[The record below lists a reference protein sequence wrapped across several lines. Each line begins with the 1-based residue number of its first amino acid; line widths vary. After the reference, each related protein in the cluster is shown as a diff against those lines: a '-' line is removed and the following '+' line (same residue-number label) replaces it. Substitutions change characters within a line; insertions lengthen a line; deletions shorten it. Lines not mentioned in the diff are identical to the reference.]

1 MRHKD
6 PSAVTAAPRLPTS
19 LAARLL
25 PLGLLAAALLLA
37 APAGAQLLPRLGD
50 TLNKAPDSEPATGT
64 VIRPAQA
71 LPGRYIVVLEPG
83 RQAVGTLAST
93 LLRPLGLQPA
103 LVYERAL
110 RGFVVQSS
118 AAQAARIAALPGV
131 RFVEQDSR
139 VRTVK
144 APWGLDRIDQP
155 ALPLDGEYRASASGE
170 TVHAYII
177 DTGVRSSH
185 DEFSGRMGRGYN
197 VAAAGGGLPGLLGP
211 IGSVLGGLLGGGGG
225 GDTDPDNTEDCNGHG
240 THVAGSVG
248 GSRYGVADKVI
259 IHPIRVLDCQ
269 GSGAV
274 SGVIEGVDWV
284 TKNHEA
290 PAVANM
296 SLGGGASQALDEA
309 VRNSIR
315 AGIVYVVAAGNEDAD
330 ACGSSPARVDEALT
344 VGATDR
350 RDRRADFS
358 NHGRCVD
365 LFAPGAEITS
375 AWHTGDGATNTI
387 SGTSMAAPHVAGVV
401 AQLLQRQPQ
410 AGPADIAKAVQAATV
425 SGRVGDPKSGSPNR
439 LLQQAPGG
447 GGTAPPPPPAE
458 PPPQPQPQPDPDPGT
473 SPQPQPTPP
482 PAEGDEPPANALL
495 SFVVRCAGLQCRFE
509 APNLPADVER
519 QWDFG
524 DGNSSRAAQPQHL
537 YAEPRD
543 YRVTLTARQG
553 QAQDRTR
560 MTLNVGSANAPCSDC
575 EAAQG
580 FLAVGDQLA
589 LPSLAGWRTERER
602 DLAAWLRSQ
611 DEAGFTIW
619 LDRREGDSWRTVMRS
634 FGDEDDQALVWN
646 DARPAEYR
654 YRLTAGEGGPF
665 RFWSRAN

>member
-248 GSRYGVADKVI
+248 GSRYGVADKVT

-410 AGPADIAKAVQAATV
+410 AGARRHRQGRPGGHRQRPGRRPQERLAQPPAAAGAGRGRYGTAAAT
-425 SGRVGDPKSGSPNR
+425 R
-439 LLQQAPGG
+439 
-447 GGTAPPPPPAE
+447 
-458 PPPQPQPQPDPDPGT
+458 
-473 SPQPQPTPP
+473 
-482 PAEGDEPPANALL
+482 
-495 SFVVRCAGLQCRFE
+495 
-509 APNLPADVER
+509 
-519 QWDFG
+519 
-524 DGNSSRAAQPQHL
+524 
-537 YAEPRD
+537 
-543 YRVTLTARQG
+543 
-553 QAQDRTR
+553 
-560 MTLNVGSANAPCSDC
+560 
-575 EAAQG
+575 
-580 FLAVGDQLA
+580 
-589 LPSLAGWRTERER
+589 
-602 DLAAWLRSQ
+602 
-611 DEAGFTIW
+611 
-619 LDRREGDSWRTVMRS
+619 
-634 FGDEDDQALVWN
+634 
-646 DARPAEYR
+646 
-654 YRLTAGEGGPF
+654 
-665 RFWSRAN
+665 